1 MHQITTYPLSNPIG
15 SRAYTNNLSLALD
28 STANVSNIE
37 LFRLATVS
45 LLGQFTMQLMESM
58 FVYICDNPY
67 YHSCN
72 TCSDHN
78 ETQTPLVVTLTTIGI
93 FYYFNE
99 LMI

>member
-1 MHQITTYPLSNPIG
+1 MHKITTYPLSNLIG
-15 SRAYTNNLSLALD
+15 SKAYTNNLSLALD

-58 FVYICDNPY
+58 FVHICDNPY
-67 YHSCN
+67 YHDRN
-72 TCSDHN
+72 THSDHN

-93 FYYFNE
+93 FY
-99 LMI
+99 